1 MARADLAKSDCAVAR
16 AIERVGDPW
25 TLMILRAM
33 FLGAR
38 RFDQLQQS
46 TGASP
51 HILSERLKR
60 LCADDVLHRRL
71 YSHHPPRHE
80 YLLTEKGRDL
90 WSVVITLRAWGEKWV
105 PRDGPKDL
113 RLFHKGCGAE
123 MMPRL
128 ACPEC
133 GAPMQAHDCQAVPN
147 IKTAMTP
154 VSRRSQ

>member
-1 MARADLAKSDCAVAR
+1 MSRADLAKSDCAVAR

-38 RFDQLQQS
+38 RFDQLERA

-60 LCADDVLHRRL
+60 LCADGVLRRSL
-71 YSHHPPRHE
+71 YSDRPPRHE

-90 WSVVITLRAWGEKWV
+90 WSVVIMLRAWGEKWV
-105 PRDGPKDL
+105 PRDGPTDL
-113 RLFHKGCGAE
+113 RLYHKQCGAE
-123 MMPRL
+123 MMPQL
-128 ACPEC
+128 TCPEC
-133 GAPMQAHDCQAVPN
+133 GLAMKAHDCKAVPN
-147 IKTAMTP
+147 IKNSIPTT
-154 VSRRSQ
+154 SGRSQ